1 MGCAQF
7 GAQWL
12 HAWQMVILPALQ
24 GLEGTPTCIREW
36 AAGSGQN
43 ASSAVAM
50 DASRSAARRRNEH
63 GRVALVWRG
72 ELAKIQAQ
80 GKSRTA

>member
-1 MGCAQF
+1 MGCTQL
-7 GAQWL
+7 GAQWF
-12 HAWQMVILPALQ
+12 HAWQMVIFPALQ
-24 GLEGTPTCIREW
+24 GLERTPTCIREN
-36 AAGSGQN
+36 AAGSRQN
-43 ASSAVAM
+43 APSAVAM

-72 ELAKIQAQ
+72 ELAEIQAQ

>member
-1 MGCAQF
+1 MWCAHL
-7 GAQWL
+7 GALWL
-12 HAWQMVILPALQ
+12 RAWKMVILPALQ
-24 GLEGTPTCIREW
+24 GLEGTPTCIREN
-36 AAGSGQN
+36 AAGSRQN
-43 ASSAVAM
+43 APSAVAM

-72 ELAKIQAQ
+72 ELAEFQAY